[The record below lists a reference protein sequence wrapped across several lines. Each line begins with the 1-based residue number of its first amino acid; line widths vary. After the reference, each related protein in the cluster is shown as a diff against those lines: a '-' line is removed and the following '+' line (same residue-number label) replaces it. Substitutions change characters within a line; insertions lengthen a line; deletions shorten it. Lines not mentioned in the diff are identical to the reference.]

1 MEKLVNI
8 LASMSS
14 EVQGF
19 VAGAVV
25 DKEEGL
31 TIAEYKADPNFEV
44 AITAAYSV
52 ELLRAQRRAMEAM
65 GESEDKVEIFSFTPK
80 YIFISKII
88 NNTPFYM
95 HIVLKR
101 EKAILGLVFAY
112 IKKYEN
118 LLDKAIKEWQSS

>member
-31 TIAEYKADPNFEV
+31 TIAEYKADQNFEV

-65 GESEDKVEIFSFTPK
+65 GESEDKVEIFSFTSK

-101 EKAILGLVFAY
+101 ERAILGLVFAY

-118 LLDKAIKEWQSS
+118 LLDKAIKEWQSL

>member
-31 TIAEYKADPNFEV
+31 TIAEYKVDPNFEV

-65 GESEDKVEIFSFTPK
+65 GESEDKVEIFSFTSK

-101 EKAILGLVFAY
+101 EKTILGLVFAY

>member
-1 MEKLVNI
+1 MEKLMSI
-8 LASMSS
+8 LSSMSS
-14 EVQGF
+14 EIQGF

-31 TIAEYKADPNFEV
+31 TIAEHKADPSFEV
-44 AITAAYSV
+44 AISAAYSV
-52 ELLRAQRRAMEAM
+52 ELLRAQRRAMEAI
-65 GESEDKVEIFSFTPK
+65 GESEDKVDIFSFTPK
-80 YIFISKII
+80 YIFISRVIGNI
-88 NNTPFYM
+88 PFYM
-95 HIVLKR
+95 HVVLKR

>member
-65 GESEDKVEIFSFTPK
+65 GESEDKVEIFSFTSK

>member
-31 TIAEYKADPNFEV
+31 TIAEYKADP
-44 AITAAYSV
+44 
-52 ELLRAQRRAMEAM
+52 ELRGCDNRGLQR
-65 GESEDKVEIFSFTPK
+65 
-80 YIFISKII
+80 
-88 NNTPFYM
+88 
-95 HIVLKR
+95 
-101 EKAILGLVFAY
+101 
-112 IKKYEN
+112 
-118 LLDKAIKEWQSS
+118 